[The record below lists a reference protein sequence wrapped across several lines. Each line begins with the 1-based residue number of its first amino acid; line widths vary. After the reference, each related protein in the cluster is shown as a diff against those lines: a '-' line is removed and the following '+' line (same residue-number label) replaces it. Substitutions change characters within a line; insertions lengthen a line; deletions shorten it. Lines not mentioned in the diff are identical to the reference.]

1 MDASPD
7 PLRHFDVAIIGGG
20 FAGVYCA
27 RALQRR
33 LGHLGKKTGIIAQE
47 NHMVFQPMLP
57 EVVGGSLS
65 PRHVVNPIRQLCDD
79 ADVLKGDVRSVDL
92 AGRSL
97 QLDGGHFSPCITIRF
112 DHLVFATGSVV
123 DLSRIPGMA
132 EHAFLMRNAGDAMK
146 LRAAIISRM
155 EEANL
160 LRDAEA
166 RRLLLSFVV
175 VGGGHSGV
183 ETAGQMMD
191 LIRGVC
197 RFYDMVRPD
206 EPRVT
211 LVHSR
216 ERLLPTLD
224 ETLADYTRRKLE
236 RNGVKVLLNRK
247 VRATTARSVLLDDGT
262 RLEAVTVVCT
272 VGNAPHPLVLALGRQ
287 GGLPV
292 EGGKILVSSS
302 GKVMGCDHLWAAGDC
317 ALFPKAGGGFC
328 PETAQFAMR
337 QGAHVA
343 GNIAATCFE
352 HPLEDFSF
360 TGQGELAVIGHRS
373 AVASVMGVNFSGFL
387 AWFFW
392 RTLYLMKLP
401 GLDRKLRV
409 VAEWTMDLFFPRD
422 INLLTPRYSS
432 PLEEMHLEAGDPLF
446 HAGEPAFSFYAVKS
460 GRVDIVDREG
470 QVVKS
475 AGRGDHFGERA
486 LLEDRVWHFDAIAR
500 EPTELVAIEART
512 FDKLVGCMDVLERL
526 LTRSAKQYAMPEEV
540 DRAIAS
546 LPEGVRAATA
556 ADLMTRDVAT
566 LAADATI
573 GAALDLFQA
582 RQHSLYPVLDAS
594 GRILGALRR
603 RALYDW
609 LAQHRLEKHH
619 SLREVPLSPLLR
631 VAPGDGAAK
640 ILEDLIRNGA
650 TKAAVTDDARGLLG
664 IVSLYDLVRK

>member
-1 MDASPD
+1 
-7 PLRHFDVAIIGGG
+7 
-20 FAGVYCA
+20 
-27 RALQRR
+27 
-33 LGHLGKKTGIIAQE
+33 
-47 NHMVFQPMLP
+47 MVFQPMLP

-92 AGRSL
+92 HERTL
-97 QLDGGHFSPCITIRF
+97 QLDGGYFSPCVTIRF

-146 LRAAIISRM
+146 LRAAIIARM

-160 LRDAEA
+160 LHDAAA
-166 RRLLLSFVV
+166 RRTLLSFVV

-183 ETAGQMMD
+183 ETAGQMID

-197 RFYDMVRPD
+197 RFYDLVRPE
-206 EPRVT
+206 EPCVT
-211 LVHSR
+211 LIHSR

-224 ETLADYTRRKLE
+224 AELSAYTRRKME
-236 RNGVKVLLNRK
+236 RNGVKVILNRK

-272 VGNAPHPLVLALGRQ
+272 VGNAPHPLVTGLARH

-292 EGGKILVSSS
+292 ESGKIVVSAS
-302 GKVMGCDHLWAAGDC
+302 GKVMGGDRLWAAGDC
-317 ALFPKAGGGFC
+317 ALFPKANGGFC

-343 GNIAATCFE
+343 ENIAASFIG
-352 HPLEDFSF
+352 HPLEAF
-360 TGQGELAVIGHRS
+360 TFTWQGELAVIGHRS
-373 AVASVMGVNFSGFL
+373 AVASVMGVNFSGFI

-392 RTLYLMKLP
+392 RTLYLLKLP

-432 PLEEMHLEAGDPLF
+432 PLEEMHLEPGDPLF

-475 AGRGDHFGERA
+475 ACRGDHFGERA

-500 EPTELVAIEART
+500 EATELVAIEART
-512 FDKLVGCMDVLERL
+512 FDKMVGCMEVLERL
-526 LTRSAKQYAMPEEV
+526 FTRSAKQYAMPAGKS
-540 DRAIAS
+540 DRGSHAGGSGPRHRTAARGRAWRARRGHHDARRGHAAGGCDDQRGARP
-546 LPEGVRAATA
+546 LPGAAAQPVSRARCLRARAGRAAA
-556 ADLMTRDVAT
+556 E
-566 LAADATI
+566 
-573 GAALDLFQA
+573 
-582 RQHSLYPVLDAS
+582 
-594 GRILGALRR
+594 GALR
-603 RALYDW
+603 
-609 LAQHRLEKHH
+609 LA
-619 SLREVPLSPLLR
+619 
-631 VAPGDGAAK
+631 GAAPARK
-640 ILEDLIRNGA
+640 RPHAARGA
-650 TKAAVTDDARGLLG
+650 AQPAAAGEAGHHRRGHPRRPDPPWSDESRRDWRGGDARRHREPLRSCQAVIPRDSGAP
-664 IVSLYDLVRK
+664 

>member
-1 MDASPD
+1 
-7 PLRHFDVAIIGGG
+7 
-20 FAGVYCA
+20 
-27 RALQRR
+27 
-33 LGHLGKKTGIIAQE
+33 
-47 NHMVFQPMLP
+47 MVFQPMLP

-92 AGRSL
+92 HERTL
-97 QLDGGHFSPCITIRF
+97 QLDGGFFSPCVTIRF

-146 LRAAIISRM
+146 LRAAIIARM

-160 LRDAEA
+160 LHDAAA
-166 RRLLLSFVV
+166 RRTLLSFVV

-183 ETAGQMMD
+183 ETAGQMID

-197 RFYDMVRPD
+197 RFYDLVRPE
-206 EPRVT
+206 EPCVT
-211 LVHSR
+211 LIHSR

-224 ETLADYTRRKLE
+224 EELSSYTRRKLE
-236 RNGVKVLLNRK
+236 RNGVKVILNRK

-272 VGNAPHPLVLALGRQ
+272 VGNAPHPLVTGLARH

-292 EGGKILVSSS
+292 ESGKIVVSAS

-317 ALFPKAGGGFC
+317 ALFPKANGGFC

-343 GNIAATCFE
+343 GNIAASYFG
-352 HPLEDFSF
+352 HPLEAFTF

-373 AVASVMGVNFSGFL
+373 AVASVMGVNFSGFF

-392 RTLYLMKLP
+392 RTLYLLKLP

-432 PLEEMHLEAGDPLF
+432 PLEEMHLEPGDPLF

-475 AGRGDHFGERA
+475 ACRGDHFGERA

-500 EPTELVAIEART
+500 EATELVAIEART
-512 FDKLVGCMDVLERL
+512 FDKMVGCMGVLERL
-526 LTRSAKQYAMPEEV
+526 FTRSAKQYAMPEEV
-540 DRAIAS
+540 DRAIAR
-546 LPEGVRAATA
+546 LPEGVRGARASEI
-556 ADLMTRDVAT
+556 MTRDVAT
-566 LAADATI
+566 LPADATI
-573 GAALDLFQA
+573 SAALDLFQA

-594 GRILGALRR
+594 GRVLGALRR
-603 RALYDW
+603 KALYDW
-609 LAQHRLEKHH
+609 LAQHQLEKDRT
-619 SLREVPLSPLLR
+619 LREVPLSPLLR
-631 VAPGDGAAK
+631 VKPDTTAAD

-650 TKAAVTDDARGLLG
+650 TKAAVTGEEGKLAG
-664 IVSLYDLVRK
+664 IVSLYDLVRR